1 VRSRVAIGLAVAVL
15 VVGAAI
21 VGLGLFDRPH
31 TSAGPEP
38 ASSTSTGT
46 SAAAAPSGPA
56 WDAAQLQRFGAASAL
71 IATKS
76 GHVGM
81 VVRDRTTGLVWR
93 GGEADF
99 KIWAGSTP
107 KLAFAVA
114 LREEARAGEITLD
127 ATANAQIAKM
137 LNVSDNN
144 SADTLWNR
152 YAKQPATWMK
162 RFQDRYGMTGATYV
176 AGFPSRWGFVKCSA
190 QDLANLM
197 SYILDKLD
205 PTDRTYLTTA
215 MQSVGSV
222 QQWGVWG
229 AGAALHP
236 GVKDGWSVEK
246 DDGQDHWITA
256 TVGFVGPNQRYVVA
270 AMYHQLPGGDS
281 ISEGVHTL
289 TNLVATVFGA
299 PVPAP
304 ATIPSDY

>member
-1 VRSRVAIGLAVAVL
+1 MAIL
-15 VVGAAI
+15 VVGLAI
-21 VGLGLFDRPH
+21 VGVGLFHRSAPV
-31 TSAGPEP
+31 AGPGP
-38 ASSTSTGT
+38 GGSAPPGPSASGT
-46 SAAAAPSGPA
+46 TTAGATAG
-56 WDAAQLQRFGAASAL
+56 WDAAQQQRFAAASAL

-76 GHVGM
+76 GHVGI
-81 VVRDRTTGLVWR
+81 VVRDRQTGLVWR
-93 GGEADF
+93 GGEAEF
-99 KIWAGSTP
+99 PIWAGSTP

-176 AGFPSRWGFVKCSA
+176 AGFPNRWGFVKCSA

-205 PTDRTYLTTA
+205 PNDRSYITTA

-229 AGAALHP
+229 VGPALHP

-246 DDGQDHWITA
+246 DDGKDHWITA
-256 TVGFVGPNQRYVVA
+256 TVGFVGTGQRYVVA

-281 ISEGVHTL
+281 ISEGVHASPQRTANAAASRSRSSIR
-289 TNLVATVFGA
+289 THAASRWG
-299 PVPAP
+299 
-304 ATIPSDY
+304 SR